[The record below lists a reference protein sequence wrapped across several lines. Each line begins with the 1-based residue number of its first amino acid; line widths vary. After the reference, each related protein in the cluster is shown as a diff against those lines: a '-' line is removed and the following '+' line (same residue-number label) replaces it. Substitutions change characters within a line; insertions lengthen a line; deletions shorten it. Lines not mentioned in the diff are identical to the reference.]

1 MTPATVQHAFARAGV
16 PIVRYAQGRAP
27 ALCDAHSCS
36 GLDYAGG
43 GIVAYLAPRTGPA
56 FEVIVFRTR
65 ADATQIASLFR
76 PGGRIRARRR
86 GPLVLF
92 TIRTTAHLRRVLAA
106 FVAASRA

>member
-16 PIVRYAQGRAP
+16 PIVRYAPGSAP
-27 ALCDAHSCS
+27 ELCDAHGCS
-36 GLDYAGG
+36 GLDYAGD
-43 GIVAYLAPRTGPA
+43 GIVASLAPRTGPT

-76 PGGRIRARRR
+76 DGGRIQARRR

-92 TIRTTAHLRRVLAA
+92 TMRTTAHPRRVLGA